1 MKNRI
6 TFQMQ
11 AQEYTFHLNV
21 MHQWAVAITIE
32 IVIPLGAR
40 HRKSGKW
47 LFIRKLWS
55 RKKEQRIVMPVI
67 ASIAV
72 DSFNKLPPLTYLHW
86 RSRTTYVCRPLQKTW
101 VSLCLCNSPV
111 CTSDTDVPLCYACS
125 CHRLHHCV
133 SLMPAKHS
141 DQNGSCQHGCDSDTL
156 MGNTER

>member
-1 MKNRI
+1 
-6 TFQMQ
+6 MQ
-11 AQEYTFHLNV
+11 AQEYTFHQNV
-21 MHQWAVAITIE
+21 MHQGTTAAIIK
-32 IVIPLGAR
+32 IVIPLRAR

-47 LFIRKLWS
+47 LLIRKLWS
-55 RKKEQRIVMPVI
+55 RNKKNKQRIVIPLI

-72 DSFNKLPPLTYLHW
+72 DSFSELPPFTYLHG
-86 RSRTTYVCRPLQKTW
+86 RNRITYVCRPLQKTW
-101 VSLCLCNSPV
+101 VSLYLCNTLV

-156 MGNTER
+156 MGNTEMYFRLI